1 MKILIGYPPLK
12 SEKGVALLSQNR
24 QFQWFSNPSYLFPV
38 VLGSAAT
45 LLKKN
50 GNEVIWKDCIAEN
63 ISWEEFTKTIE
74 NEKPELFAF
83 ETKTPVIKQ
92 HWRIIDKL
100 KEKFP
105 EMKIVIMGDHVT
117 FLPKESLENSRVDF
131 VLQGGDFDFSLSAL
145 CDWLSGNKKRIPEG
159 IYYRKNNKIINSG
172 KFNLKHN
179 LDELPFIDRELTKWK
194 LYEKEYNLQGK
205 PFFYIMSGR
214 DCWWG
219 KCKFCAWPTLFPKF
233 RVRSVENVLDEIG
246 MLIDKYNAKEIF
258 DDSGTLMTGNWL
270 TELCNGL
277 IERRYNKK
285 IKYSCN
291 MRFGALKQEDFNL
304 MKKAGFRLL
313 KFGLES
319 ANQKTLDKLNKGIK
333 VEDILN
339 GCEMAKKAGLTV
351 HLTMIVGYPWEN
363 KEDALRTFNL
373 AKELMQKGKA
383 DLLQATVLV
392 PYPGT
397 LLWKEA
403 KEKNEFLFSPEE
415 YERYDMKEPVLKTK
429 NSDEKDQIH
438 SDSERA
444 KEIANICGKIYTI
457 FLTPSYIIQ
466 RTKNIQNLNDLK
478 FNLRGIKAVFGHL
491 RDFLPKKI
499 LSKQ

>member
-1 MKILIGYPPLK
+1 MKIFIGYPPLK

-45 LLKKN
+45 LLKSK
-50 GNEVIWKDCIAEN
+50 GHEVVWTDCIAEN
-63 ISWEEFTKTIE
+63 ISSEEFIKKIE
-74 NEKPELFAF
+74 SEKPDLFAF

-92 HWRIIDKL
+92 HWKIINEL

-117 FLPKESLENSRVDF
+117 SFPEETLENSKVDF
-131 VLQGGDFDFSLSAL
+131 VLCGGDFDFSLLSI
-145 CDWLSGNKKRIPEG
+145 CDFISGKVKKLTEG
-159 IYYRKNNKIINSG
+159 IYFRKENKIVNSG
-172 KFNLKHN
+172 KFCLKNNLN
-179 LDELPFIDRELTKWK
+179 ELPFIDRELAKWK

-219 KCKFCAWPTLFPKF
+219 KCKFCAWPTLFPSF

-246 MLIDKYNAKEIF
+246 MLIEKYNIKEIF
-258 DDSGTLMTGNWL
+258 DDSGTLMIGKWL
-270 TELCNGL
+270 NELCNGL
-277 IERRYNKK
+277 IKRGYNKK

-291 MRFGALKQEDFNL
+291 MRFNALSQEDFYL

-319 ANQKTLDKLNKGIK
+319 ANQKTLDRLNKGIR
-333 VEDILN
+333 VEDILK

-363 KEDALRTFNL
+363 KEDALRTFEL
-373 AKELMQKGKA
+373 AKGLMQSGKA

-397 LLWKEA
+397 PLWKEA
-403 KEKNEFLFSPEE
+403 KENNWFLFPPEQ
-415 YERYDMKEPVLKTK
+415 YERYDMREPILKTE
-429 NSDEKDQIH
+429 NSKAE
-438 SDSERA
+438 
-444 KEIANICGKIYTI
+444 EIASICGKIYTI
-457 FLTPSYIIQ
+457 FLTPSYIFQ
-466 RTKNIQNLNDLK
+466 RTKNIRSWNDFK
-478 FNLRGIKAVFGHL
+478 FNLRGLKAVFGHL
-491 RDFLPKKI
+491 KDFVKK
-499 LSKQ
+499 

>member
-12 SEKGVALLSQNR
+12 SEKGVPLLSQNR

-45 LLKKN
+45 LLKER
-50 GNEVIWKDCIAEN
+50 GNEVIWMDAIAEN
-63 ISWEEFTKTIE
+63 ISFNEFIKKIE
-74 NEKPELFAF
+74 NEKPNLFVF

-92 HWRIIDKL
+92 HWKIIDEL
-100 KEKFP
+100 KERFP
-105 EMKIVIMGDHVT
+105 EMKIAILGDHVT
-117 FLPKESLENSRVDF
+117 SFPEETLENSKADF
-131 VLQGGDFDFSLSAL
+131 VITGGDFDFSLSNL
-145 CDWLSGNKKRIPEG
+145 CNVLSRKEKKLIEG
-159 IYYRKNNKIINSG
+159 IYFRKNNKIVNSG
-172 KFNLKHN
+172 KFCLKHK

-219 KCKFCAWPTLFPKF
+219 KCKFCAWPTLFPSF
-233 RVRSVENVLDEIG
+233 RTRSPENVLDEIG
-246 MLIDKYNAKEIF
+246 MLIEKYNAKEIF
-258 DDSGTLMTGNWL
+258 DDSGTLMTGEWL
-270 TELCNGL
+270 KRLCNGL
-277 IERRYNKK
+277 IERGYNKK

-291 MRFGALKQEDFNL
+291 MRFGALNQEEFNL

-319 ANQKTLDKLNKGIK
+319 ANQKTLDKLNKGIR

-363 KEDALRTFNL
+363 KEDALRTFEL

-383 DLLQATVLV
+383 NLLQATVLV

-397 LLWKEA
+397 PLWKEA
-403 KEKNEFLFSPEE
+403 KENNWFLFSPEE
-415 YERYDMKEPVLKTK
+415 YERYDMREPVLKTE
-429 NSDEKDQIH
+429 NSDAH
-438 SDSERA
+438 
-444 KEIANICGKIYTI
+444 EIAAICGKIYTI
-457 FLTPSYIIQ
+457 FLTPSYIFQ
-466 RTKNIQNLNDLK
+466 RTKNIRSWNDFK
-478 FNLRGIKAVFGHL
+478 FNLRGLKAVFGHL
-491 RDFLPKKI
+491 KDFVPKQD
-499 LSKQ
+499 L

>member
-45 LLKKN
+45 LLKSK
-50 GNEVIWKDCIAEN
+50 GHEVIWLDCIAEN
-63 ISWEEFTKTIE
+63 ISYEEFIRRIE
-74 NEKPELFAF
+74 KEKPELLAF

-92 HWRIIDKL
+92 HWKIINEL

-117 FLPKESLENSRVDF
+117 SFPEESLKNSRVDF
-131 VLQGGDFDFSLSAL
+131 VSCGGDFDFSISSL
-145 CDWLSGNKKRIPEG
+145 CDWLSGRSKKSPEG
-159 IYYRKNNKIINSG
+159 IYYRKKNKIVSSG
-172 KFNLKHN
+172 KFHLKHN
-179 LDELPFIDRELTKWK
+179 LNELPFIDRELTKWR

-219 KCKFCAWPTLFPKF
+219 KCKFCAWPALFPAF
-233 RVRSVENVLDEIG
+233 RVRSVENVLGEIG
-246 MLIDKYNAKEIF
+246 MLIERYNAKEIF
-258 DDSGTLMTGNWL
+258 DDSGTLMVGNWL
-270 TELCNGL
+270 RDLCNGL
-277 IERRYNKK
+277 IERGYNKK

-291 MRFGALKQEDFNL
+291 MRFNALSQEDFDL

-319 ANQKTLDKLNKGIK
+319 VNQKTLDKLNKGIR
-333 VEDILN
+333 VENILD

-351 HLTMIVGYPWEN
+351 HLTMIVGYPWES
-363 KEDALRTFNL
+363 KEDALRTFEL
-373 AKELMQKGKA
+373 ARELMQKGKA

-397 LLWKEA
+397 PLWKEA
-403 KEKNEFLFSPEE
+403 KENNWFLFPPEE
-415 YERYDMKEPVLKTK
+415 YERYDMREPVLKTE
-429 NSDEKDQIH
+429 NSD
-438 SDSERA
+438 A
-444 KEIANICGKIYTI
+444 KEIAAICGKIYTI

-466 RTKNIQNLNDLK
+466 RAKNMRSWNDFK
-478 FNLRGIKAVFGHL
+478 YNLRGVRAVFGHL
-491 RDFLPKKI
+491 KDFVKK
-499 LSKQ
+499 

>member
-1 MKILIGYPPLK
+1 MKIFIGYPPTE

-38 VLGSAAT
+38 ILGSAAT
-45 LLKKN
+45 LLKKE
-50 GNEVIWKDCIAEN
+50 GYEISWIDAVAEN
-63 ISWEEFTKTIE
+63 ISPDRFIE
-74 NEKPELFAF
+74 KFEREKPDLFIF

-92 HWRIIDKL
+92 HWRIINRL

-105 EMKIVIMGDHVT
+105 EMKIAVVGDHVT
-117 FLPKESLENSRVDF
+117 SFPEETLKNSKADF
-131 VLQGGDFDFSLSAL
+131 VSCGGDFDFNLLGL
-145 CDWLSGNKKRIPEG
+145 CRWINKKEKKCPEG
-159 IYYRKNNKIINSG
+159 IYYRKGKKIVNSG

-179 LDELPFIDRELTKWK
+179 LDEIPFIDRELTKWR

-233 RVRSVENVLDEIG
+233 RVRNIKNVLDEIG
-246 MLIDKYNAKEIF
+246 MLIERYNAKEIF

-270 TELCNGL
+270 KELCSGL
-277 IERRYNKK
+277 IERGYNKK
-285 IKYSCN
+285 IRYSCN
-291 MRFGALKQEDFNL
+291 MRFNALKQEDYN
-304 MKKAGFRLL
+304 MMRKAGFRLL

-319 ANQKTLDKLNKGIK
+319 ANQKTLDRLNKGIK
-333 VEDILN
+333 VEDILR

-363 KEDALRTFNL
+363 KEDALKTFRL
-373 AKELMQKGKA
+373 AKSLMQKGKA

-397 LLWKEA
+397 PLWKEA
-403 KEKNEFLFSPEE
+403 KENDWFLFNPEV
-415 YERYDMKEPVLKTK
+415 YERYDMREPVLKTE
-429 NSDEKDQIH
+429 NSDA
-438 SDSERA
+438 R
-444 KEIANICGKIYTI
+444 EIADICEKIYTI
-457 FLTPSYIIQ
+457 FLTPSYIFQ
-466 RTKNIQNLNDLK
+466 RIKNIRSWNDFR
-478 FNLRGIKAVFGHL
+478 FNLKGVKAVFGHL
-491 RDFLPKKI
+491 KDF
-499 LSKQ
+499 